1 MGNFE
6 ILCGFGIFSFLL
18 YCYLTAT
25 FNFWKKRGIP
35 GPKPVLLM
43 FNVMKDFIFKNLFVG
58 KFLKDI
64 YDAYENTPFIG
75 FFYLQEP
82 ILMIKDPKF
91 IKDVLIKDS
100 SIFYNRDLNSCPKAE
115 SSHHFLFY
123 ASGLKAQ
130 LLKTKL
136 SLAFTPNKYKI
147 MFCSILESLERFDD
161 YLEELLSKDDCV
173 NCNNLI
179 NKLTADMF
187 GRGFI
192 GIDLNTLTKETNKG
206 NTFLKYTKDAM
217 RTSWKSLIK
226 TLLTNTVPQVYN
238 LFGYYMFD
246 NAKMTE
252 FFTDLAIN
260 IMEQRKK
267 HATSKHDVVRLL
279 MEIKENPG
287 KLAEITDITDEFLAA
302 QLIGL
307 FVAGYETSSTTILN
321 TLYELALNQNIQD
334 KLREEIQ
341 NNYNKNQKPE
351 CEDINNLSY
360 LDAVFK
366 ETLRKY
372 PVINIG
378 RKSLSSYTF
387 KDTKLTIPKDQN
399 IIIPVYAIHHDPKIY
414 PNPEVY
420 DPERFTKEA
429 IQSRDPMH
437 YISFGYGSRYCIGER
452 IGILQTKLA
461 LISILQKY
469 KIDVCQKTIT
479 SYIFPTSPF
488 ISISINPII
497 LKITKIY

>member
-1 MGNFE
+1 
-6 ILCGFGIFSFLL
+6 
-18 YCYLTAT
+18 
-25 FNFWKKRGIP
+25 
-35 GPKPVLLM
+35 M
-43 FNVMKDFIFKNLFVG
+43 FNVINDVIFKNFFLG
-58 KFLKDI
+58 KYLKDI

-75 FFYLQEP
+75 IFHLREP
-82 ILMIKDPKF
+82 ILIIKDPKF
-91 IKDVLIKDS
+91 IKDVFIKDS

-115 SSHHFLFY
+115 PIQHFLFY
-123 ASGLKAQ
+123 TSGLKAQ

-136 SLAFTPNKYKI
+136 SLAFTPNKHKM

-173 NCNNLI
+173 NCTNLI
-179 NKLTADMF
+179 NRLSADMF

-192 GIDLNTLTKETNKG
+192 GIDMNTLTKEINEENK
-206 NTFLKYTKDAM
+206 FLKYTKDGM
-217 RTSWKSLIK
+217 RVNWKTLIK
-226 TLLTNTVPQVYN
+226 ILLTNIIPQVYN

-246 NAKMTE
+246 NAKITK
-252 FFTDLAIN
+252 FYTDLTIN

-267 HATSKHDVVRLL
+267 HATSKHDVVSLL

-287 KLAEITDITDEFLAA
+287 KLAEITDITNEFLAA

-307 FVAGYETSSTTILN
+307 FSAGYETSSITILN

-341 NNYNKNQKPE
+341 NYNNNKNQKPQY
-351 CEDINNLSY
+351 EDINKMSY

-372 PVINIG
+372 SAIVIG

-387 KDTKLTIPKDQN
+387 KDTKLTIPKDQCVL
-399 IIIPVYAIHHDPKIY
+399 IPVYAIHHDPKIY

-437 YISFGYGSRYCIGER
+437 YIPFGYGSRYCIGER

-469 KIDVCQKTIT
+469 KIDVCQKTIR
-479 SYIFPTSPF
+479 SYIFPPCPF
-488 ISISINPII
+488 MATSINPII